1 MAINKK
7 LIHFN
12 KKEDFEREVANNNI
26 LDKSIVFIKDSKE
39 IWNHGTYFATQKSI
53 EEIENIVASSETVQ
67 MIMEQVVKDT
77 LPVKLET
84 EGIGNKVLY
93 NDGKYKELAFNRT
106 LSFYCIEPVT
116 LIVNSE
122 SIEYPANSFVNR
134 LFTDNETFEIVPTS
148 NNSIISLTNFPG
160 ALNTF
165 YPWLEGVTSFSNILF
180 DMNNLEMY
188 EKWNQGHQ
196 GQYRVQFAQY
206 INCIFWSDNA
216 YISDV
221 SKRTNYTLYYSSQ
234 LPLCYSTIPENTF
247 KSFYCAYGVTCDPN
261 WSNPVYIDSFAKATW
276 ATQVFS
282 YYGLHSIG
290 IFDMDA
296 PYFNITL
303 PKDCRGLMYAA
314 RNILNAGIFDAV
326 NVTNFGA
333 KSGSWR
339 DAFGYC
345 IMLKNLYIKNLKVNL
360 NISWSPVN
368 QDSINFILS
377 NAANTSKITISL
389 SPITYYELT
398 EANKTLAQEKNI
410 TLELITTNMADDKRL
425 SSIKLNGDGSKYLND
440 KGEYVEI
447 EVPEIES
454 VTEETVSDWGFS
466 KKIQQIDHGTEDT
479 IFTLTPNVFHVWGEV
494 SSLDLDLGESVDG
507 IVNEYLFQFTSGETA
522 TTLILPDTIKWLH
535 FSPEIVGNTTYQ
547 CSIINNIG
555 IICGV

>member
-1 MAINKK
+1 MLNNFIYSK
-7 LIHFN
+7 L
-12 KKEDFEREVANNNI
+12 KSLFEEKLTAGEVPQEA
-26 LDKSIVFIKDSKE
+26 IVFIEDTKE

-67 MIMEQVVKDT
+67 MVMEQIVKDT
-77 LPVKLET
+77 LPVKFET

-122 SIEYPANSFVNR
+122 SIEYPANSYVNR

-160 ALNTF
+160 ALDTF
-165 YPWLEGVTSFSNILF
+165 YPWLEGVATFSNILF
-180 DMNNLEMY
+180 DMNDLAMY

-196 GQYRVQFAQY
+196 GQYKVQFAQY
-206 INCIFWSDNA
+206 NNCIFWSDNA

-221 SKRTNYTLYYSSQ
+221 SSRTNYTLYYSSQ
-234 LPLCYSTIPENTF
+234 LPLCYSSIPENTF
-247 KSFYCAYGVTCDPN
+247 KAFYCAYGVTSDPN
-261 WSNPVYIDSFAKATW
+261 WSNPNYRDSFAQATW

-290 IFDMDA
+290 VFDQDSSL
-296 PYFNITL
+296 FTITL
-303 PKDCRGLMYAA
+303 PKDCRGLMFAA
-314 RNILNAGIFDAV
+314 GNILNAGVFDAT

-339 DAFGYC
+339 DAFGFC
-345 IMLKNLYIKNLKVNL
+345 TMLKNLYIKNLKVNL
-360 NISWSPVN
+360 NVSWSPVN
-368 QDSINFILS
+368 QDSLNFILS

-389 SPITYYELT
+389 SPFTYYELT
-398 EANKTLAQEKNI
+398 EANKILAQEKNI
-410 TLELITTNMADDKRL
+410 TLELITTNMSEDKRL

-454 VTEETVSDWGFS
+454 VTEETISDWGFS
-466 KKIQQIDHGTEDT
+466 KKIQQVDHGIEDT

-494 SSLDLDLGESVDG
+494 SSLDLDLGESIDG
-507 IVNEYLFQFTSGETA
+507 IVNEYLFQFTSGEVP

-535 FSPEIVGNTTYQ
+535 FSPEIVENTTYQ
-547 CSIINNIG
+547 CSVINNIG
-555 IICGV
+555 IICGI

>member
-1 MAINKK
+1 MLENFIYAKK
-7 LIHFN
+7 KYLF
-12 KKEDFEREVANNNI
+12 EDELLKGNI
-26 LDKSIVFIKDSKE
+26 LLEAIVFIEDTKE
-39 IWNHGTYFATQKSI
+39 IWNHGTYFATEKSV

-67 MIMEQVVKDT
+67 MIMEQVVLDT

-84 EGIGNKVLY
+84 EGIGNKVLH

-122 SIEYPANSFVNR
+122 SVEYPANSFVNR

-160 ALNTF
+160 ALGTF

-216 YISDV
+216 YVSDV
-221 SKRTNYTLYYSSQ
+221 AKRTNYTLYYSSQ

-261 WSNPVYIDSFAKATW
+261 WSNPVYIDSFSKATW

-290 IFDMDA
+290 VFDMDA
-296 PYFNITL
+296 SYFNITL

-314 RNILNAGIFDAV
+314 GNILNAGIFDAT

-345 IMLKNLYIKNLKVNL
+345 TMLKNLYIKNLKVNL

-410 TLELITTNMADDKRL
+410 TLELITTNMAEDKRL
-425 SSIKLNGDGSKYLND
+425 SSIKLNGDGSKFLTNSGTYRSISTSELTND
-440 KGEYVEI
+440 SNFI
-447 EVPEIES
+447 
-454 VTEETVSDWGFS
+454 
-466 KKIQQIDHGTEDT
+466 
-479 IFTLTPNVFHVWGEV
+479 
-494 SSLDLDLGESVDG
+494 
-507 IVNEYLFQFTSGETA
+507 TSGEIEKF
-522 TTLILPDTIKWLH
+522 TTWSIL
-535 FSPEIVGNTTYQ
+535 E
-547 CSIINNIG
+547 
-555 IICGV
+555 

>member
-1 MAINKK
+1 LYSVLRIG
-7 LIHFN
+7 
-12 KKEDFEREVANNNI
+12 R
-26 LDKSIVFIKDSKE
+26 
-39 IWNHGTYFATQKSI
+39 
-53 EEIENIVASSETVQ
+53 SSLC
-67 MIMEQVVKDT
+67 QV
-77 LPVKLET
+77 
-84 EGIGNKVLY
+84 
-93 NDGKYKELAFNRT
+93 
-106 LSFYCIEPVT
+106 
-116 LIVNSE
+116 
-122 SIEYPANSFVNR
+122 
-134 LFTDNETFEIVPTS
+134 
-148 NNSIISLTNFPG
+148 
-160 ALNTF
+160 
-165 YPWLEGVTSFSNILF
+165 
-180 DMNNLEMY
+180 
-188 EKWNQGHQ
+188 
-196 GQYRVQFAQY
+196 
-206 INCIFWSDNA
+206 
-216 YISDV
+216 
-221 SKRTNYTLYYSSQ
+221 NYTLYYSSQ

-261 WSNPVYIDSFAKATW
+261 WSNPVYIDSFSKATW

-290 IFDMDA
+290 VFDMDA
-296 PYFNITL
+296 SYFNITL

-314 RNILNAGIFDAV
+314 GNILNAGIFDAT

-345 IMLKNLYIKNLKVNL
+345 TMLKNLHIKNLKVNL

-466 KKIQQIDHGTEDT
+466 KKIQQVDHGTEDT

-535 FSPEIVGNTTYQ
+535 FSPEIVENTTYQ